1 MNVPEL
7 APPGTGS
14 GWVKPQIPAAVVAD
28 QAIEQLLRSSR
39 LPEAMRRLQA
49 VTRAEAKKRRYFY
62 EVVTEQ
68 QKAEFINGEII
79 VHSPVKMRHTVA
91 SQNLFTL
98 LQMYVR
104 KNSLGAVF
112 HEKILIIL
120 TRNDYEPDIC
130 FFGQEKA
137 KTFTPTQTR
146 FPAPDMVVEVPSEST
161 EANDRGIKFED
172 YATHG
177 VAEYWIVDPAAETIE
192 QYLLQEDV
200 YRLAVKVKTGTIA
213 SEVVAGFEIPVRA
226 VFDSA
231 VQLAALQAIVAQ

>member
-1 MNVPEL
+1 MKVEETGLSWNVSSQV
-7 APPGTGS
+7 GS
-14 GWVKPQIPAAVVAD
+14 HVPATVAD
-28 QAIEQLLRSSR
+28 QALEQLLRSPR

-49 VTRAEAKKRRYFY
+49 AARAEAKKRRYFY
-62 EVVTEQ
+62 DVVTEQ

-79 VHSPVKMRHTVA
+79 VHSPVKLRHAIA
-91 SQNLFTL
+91 SENLFTL
-98 LQMYVR
+98 LQMHVR

-137 KTFTPTQTR
+137 SAFTPSQSK
-146 FPAPDMVVEVPSEST
+146 FPAPDLIVEVLSEST
-161 EANDRGIKFED
+161 EAIDRGIKFED
-172 YATHG
+172 YAAHS
-177 VAEYWIVDPAAETIE
+177 VAEYWIVDPVAETIE

-213 SEVVAGFEIPVRA
+213 SAIVAGFEIPVRA
-226 VFDSA
+226 VFDGTE
-231 VQLAALQAIVAQ
+231 QLAALQAILAQ